1 MCVYMYMCVSVCV
14 YVCVSVCT
22 CVCICVCVY
31 MCVTTSGLVGQ
42 WGCPQGLWGAS
53 RCPRPT
59 ASWTEWAGSR
69 RPLPT
74 PSPED
79 LPALGAEGVQREN
92 VGQGTALKPHMPPAW
107 LPCRSACRA
116 LRVFTERTL
125 PPGPGQGLWERQPL
139 HSAQAGVFLK
149 LQSEGAEATPLQA
162 WGSPT
167 SQHGLQGFC
176 VRVESGP
183 QSQVWGQ
190 SLCLFIKNT
199 PHVS

>member
-1 MCVYMYMCVSVCV
+1 M
-14 YVCVSVCT
+14 
-22 CVCICVCVY
+22 
-31 MCVTTSGLVGQ
+31 
-42 WGCPQGLWGAS
+42 
-53 RCPRPT
+53 
-59 ASWTEWAGSR
+59 GSR

-79 LPALGAEGVQREN
+79 PPALGAEGVQREN
-92 VGQGTALKPHMPPAW
+92 VGQGTALQPHMPPAW

-125 PPGPGQGLWERQPL
+125 LPGLGQGLWERQPL
-139 HSAQAGVFLK
+139 HSAQAGGV
-149 LQSEGAEATPLQA
+149 SEATEWGAEATPLQA

-176 VRVESGP
+176 VRVGSSP
-183 QSQVWGQ
+183 QPQVWGQ

-199 PHVS
+199 SHVSRSITCALAHTTHPPRGQAPLSLSLSHTHTYIDTHTQARIHMYTHIHINTDTHRRT